1 MDGLPWEAGVGLATA
16 ALIVPLALVV
26 IGFVFTMQQDERQQK
41 IEDQR
46 AEADREL
53 EKQKR
58 A

>member
-1 MDGLPWEAGVGLATA
+1 MDGLQWEAGVGLATA